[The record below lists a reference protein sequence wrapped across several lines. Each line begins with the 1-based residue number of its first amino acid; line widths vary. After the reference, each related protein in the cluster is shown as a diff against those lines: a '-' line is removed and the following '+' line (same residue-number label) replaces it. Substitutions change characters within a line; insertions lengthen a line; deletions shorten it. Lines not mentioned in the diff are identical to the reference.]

1 MLPGFLIRPPDI
13 LVWPF
18 ADWINWLFVFLKD
31 DLGLIYVS
39 RAFAAGVEWLL
50 DVSGKPAVR
59 AQPLAADRTDSLDGH
74 RGNRRFC
81 GLRSQGLEVGPPSG
95 GTFVWIAVMG
105 QWKWAM
111 ETLSVIV
118 VAAPITVLLGLVMG
132 IAAWRREWVEKAL
145 NPILN
150 IAQSLPHFAY
160 MIPVV
165 VFIGVGP
172 KAGQSSRSSLPC
184 LR

>member
-1 MLPGFLIRPPDI
+1 
-13 LVWPF
+13 
-18 ADWINWLFVFLKD
+18 
-31 DLGLIYVS
+31 
-39 RAFAAGVEWLL
+39 
-50 DVSGKPAVR
+50 
-59 AQPLAADRTDSLDGH
+59 
-74 RGNRRFC
+74 
-81 GLRSQGLEVGPPSG
+81 
-95 GTFVWIAVMG
+95 MG

-118 VAAPITVLLGLVMG
+118 VAAPFSVTLGLVLGML
-132 IAAWRREWVEKAL
+132 AWRSPRFERVL

-172 KAGQSSRSSLPC
+172 KAGAIVTIIFSVPPMIRMTLLGLKQCRPKRSSRAA
-184 LR
+184 R